1 VIPIAHHWFQLQ
13 VETVNLLM
21 TDTATRQ
28 PVIPTNLARH
38 ELVLQAE
45 SDSKAQ
51 SELLLKRYSIQSLL
65 GRGGFG
71 VTFLARNTHLP
82 EQPLCVVK
90 KFAPIF
96 TDPKLVAIARDQF
109 GLESLMLSRLG
120 SHAHI
125 PTLLDYF
132 QISTDCYL
140 VEEYIPGTVLSQLV
154 TTQHQFTEAQVEN
167 FLTQM
172 LKLLEYIH
180 SHHLIHRDIKPQNII
195 LCQTDHRFVLVDFG
209 AVKDLSPITNPTK
222 NDEYSTA
229 VGTPGFAPPEQ
240 LANYPVYASDIYA
253 LGMTCIYLLTGKQP
267 SEFATNPYTCELM
280 WAEDLNLSAGLL
292 EILNKMTQ
300 MPLIDRYQSATQ
312 VLTALDNR
320 SIRAKLR
327 TYLDQKHAIAK
338 GENSSSRIYYPA
350 VVHWALGIE

>member
-1 VIPIAHHWFQLQ
+1 MTDAVTFQADPVSNLARDKLMLQ
-13 VETVNLLM
+13 VEGCDAVAEEM
-21 TDTATRQ
+21 
-28 PVIPTNLARH
+28 LA
-38 ELVLQAE
+38 
-45 SDSKAQ
+45 
-51 SELLLKRYSIQSLL
+51 KRYTIQSLL

-71 VTFLARNTHLP
+71 VTFLARNIRLP
-82 EQPLCVVK
+82 GQPLCVVK

-120 SHAHI
+120 SHAQV

-132 QISTDCYL
+132 EIDRNGYL

-154 TTQHQFTEAQVEN
+154 NNQHKLTEAEVEN

-172 LKLLEYIH
+172 LRLLAYIH
-180 SHHLIHRDIKPQNII
+180 SHHLIHRDIKPSNII
-195 LCQTDHRFVLVDFG
+195 LCQTDRRFVLVDFG
-209 AVKDLSPITNPTK
+209 AVKDLAPTASSSK
-222 NDEYSTA
+222 KAEYSTA

-253 LGMTCIYLLTGKQP
+253 LGMTCIYLLTGKEA
-267 SEFATNPYTCELM
+267 SEFEIDPYTCELM
-280 WAEDLNLSAGLL
+280 WSEDLEISTGLL
-292 EILNKMTQ
+292 EIINKMTQ
-300 MPLIDRYQSATQ
+300 MPLVDRYQSATQ

-327 TYLDQKHAIAK
+327 TYLDQKHSVAK
-338 GENSSSRIYYPA
+338 GENSGSLVYYPA

>member
-1 VIPIAHHWFQLQ
+1 MLI
-13 VETVNLLM
+13 
-21 TDTATRQ
+21 TDTATKQ
-28 PVIPTNLARH
+28 PVIPSNLAQH
-38 ELVLQAE
+38 KLVLQAE
-45 SDSKAQ
+45 SDLTVQ

-71 VTFLARNTHLP
+71 VTFLARNMHLP
-82 EQPLCVVK
+82 EQPFCVVK

-120 SHAHI
+120 SHAHV

-132 QISTDCYL
+132 EIGADCYL

-154 TTQHQFTEAQVEN
+154 SSQHQFTEAQVEN

-172 LKLLEYIH
+172 LQLLAYIH

-195 LCQTDHRFVLVDFG
+195 LCQTDRRFVLVDFG
-209 AVKDLSPITNPTK
+209 AVKDLSPIATLNK
-222 NDEYSTA
+222 NSEYSTA

-240 LANYPVYASDIYA
+240 LANYPVYASDVYA
-253 LGMTCIYLLTGKQP
+253 LGMTSIYLLTGKQP
-267 SEFATNPYTCELM
+267 SELATNPHTCELL
-280 WAEDLNLSAGLL
+280 WAEDLEISAGLV
-292 EILNKMTQ
+292 EIINKMTQ

-312 VLTALDNR
+312 VLIALDNR

-327 TYLDQKHAIAK
+327 TYLDQKHAVAK
-338 GENSSSRIYYPA
+338 GESSSSLTYYPA
-350 VVHWALGIE
+350 VVHWALGLE